1 MMEIYVDPAAG
12 QTIAGALMALPE
24 EGRAV
29 VRLAPG
35 IYRENVIITR
45 PDTVLI
51 GAGQEKTV
59 ITGCLGAR
67 EPFGDGTTRGTF
79 RTQTVFIHTR
89 DVTVKD
95 LTIENTA
102 GPGRTAGQAI
112 ALYADGDRLLFERV
126 TLRGWQ
132 DTLFT
137 GPLPP
142 TEIEKGGFRG
152 PLEFAPRI
160 NGRQRYVDCR
170 IEGSVDF
177 IFGSATALFDRC
189 TLVSRD
195 EYPGGDPAKVRGF
208 VTAPSTPEGQSLGY
222 IFRDCDFTGECP
234 NGTCFLGR
242 PWRDFARVYLLD
254 CRMGAHIRP
263 EGWDDWGKEAA
274 HTCAFFAEHG
284 SCYALGETDA
294 PDGLRRRLGDREAA
308 GILAELRECYEDWAE
323 GGFANEKV

>member
-1 MMEIYVDPAAG
+1 MIEIYVDPAAG
-12 QTIAGALMALPE
+12 QTVAGALSALPE
-24 EGRAV
+24 QGRAA

-35 IYRENVIITR
+35 IYRENVSITR

-51 GAGQEKTV
+51 GAGQGKTV

-79 RTQTVFIHTR
+79 RTQTVFIHAH

-102 GPGRTAGQAI
+102 GPGRDAGQAI
-112 ALYADGDRLLFERV
+112 ALYADGDRLLFDHV

-142 TEIEKGGFRG
+142 KEIEKGGFRG

-170 IEGSVDF
+170 IEGTVDF

-189 TLVSRD
+189 TLFSRD
-195 EYPGGDPAKVRGF
+195 EYPGGNPEKIRGF

-234 NGTCFLGR
+234 EGTCYLGR
-242 PWRDFARVYLLD
+242 PWRDYAKAYLFD

-263 EGWDDWGKEAA
+263 EGWDDWGKENA
-274 HTCAFFAEHG
+274 HTTSVFAEHG
-284 SCYALGETDA
+284 SRYAGGESDP
-294 PDGLRRRLGDREAA
+294 PDGLRRRLDEQEAA
-308 GILAELRECYEDWAE
+308 RILAEVDAFYADWVE
-323 GGFANEKV
+323 P